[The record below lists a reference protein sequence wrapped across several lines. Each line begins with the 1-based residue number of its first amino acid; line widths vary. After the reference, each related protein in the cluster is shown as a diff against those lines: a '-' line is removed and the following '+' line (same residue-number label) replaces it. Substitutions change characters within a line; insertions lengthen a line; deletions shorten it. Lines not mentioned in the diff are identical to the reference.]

1 MSFGM
6 IIKTKIW
13 WNNKI
18 MSYGHRH
25 LYCIHKDRWYLS
37 KHCRKCWNKVDS
49 SNYESDR
56 PLPKGKNKKVIGLMK
71 DESGGKIMIEFVGL
85 RAKT

>member
-13 WNNKI
+13 WKNKI

-25 LYCIHKDRWYLS
+25 LYCIHKNRWYLS
-37 KHCRKCWNKVDS
+37 KHCRKCWNKVWFFKLWI
-49 SNYESDR
+49 DR
-56 PLPKGKNKKVIGLMK
+56 PLPKEKNKKVIGLRK
-71 DESGGKIMIEFVGL
+71 DESGGKKMTEFVGL